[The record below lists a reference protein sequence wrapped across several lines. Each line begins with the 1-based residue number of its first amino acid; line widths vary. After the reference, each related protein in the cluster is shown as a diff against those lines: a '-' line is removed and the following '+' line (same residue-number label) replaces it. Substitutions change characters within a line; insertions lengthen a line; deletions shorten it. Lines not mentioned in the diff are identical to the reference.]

1 MSVLRGVSLRQN
13 KKNMIHTSFTHHA
26 THSRCPQ
33 RFYYRYLHRHS
44 DASVEEKVLI
54 QRLAC
59 LYGFR
64 ELLGHLTHEALAKV
78 VRQIADEGFSESDTA
93 IIRAQMIRDFHQS
106 VGLSRQFQIGSTSGE
121 DLVIAEIING
131 VDITDQIDDGPTLLA
146 HYFQRGI
153 EVMNLLGLQKG
164 DVVETEV
171 DRELPTHQGLY
182 HLKIDL
188 LLRRK
193 DQVWVIDW
201 KTKTEA
207 GAQDRNQ
214 IKLYLEWARR
224 HYKLSPTQLVGMI
237 ASLQTGQLQKVLF
250 DIFHPVALTTPPTS
264 DEKKWT
270 PKLSTSGEISTAE
283 TSIKQP
289 SYPPNPS
296 REVCVSC
303 PFGSICPAVKSKEV
317 I

>member
-1 MSVLRGVSLRQN
+1 MT
-13 KKNMIHTSFTHHA
+13 HTSFTHRSTRH
-26 THSRCPQ
+26 RCPQ

-44 DASVEEKVLI
+44 KASVEEKILI

-78 VRQIADEGFSESDTA
+78 VRQIADEGFSEADAA
-93 IIRAQMIRDFHQS
+93 IIRAQMISDFHQS
-106 VGLSRQFQIGSTSGE
+106 VALSREFQIGSTSGE
-121 DLVIAEIING
+121 ALVIAEIIND
-131 VDITDQIDDGPTLLA
+131 VDIGDQIDDGPTLLT

-171 DRELPTHQGLY
+171 DRELLTHQGLY

-188 LLRRK
+188 LLHRK

-201 KTKTEA
+201 KTKAEA
-207 GAQDRNQ
+207 GPQDRNQ

-250 DIFHPVALTTPPTS
+250 DIFHPAALTTPPTS
-264 DEKKWT
+264 DEERRT
-270 PKLSTSGEISTAE
+270 RKLSDTAE
-283 TSIKQP
+283 VPLAEPSIKQP
-289 SYPPNPS
+289 SYPAKPS
-296 REVCVSC
+296 REVCRSC
-303 PFGSICPAVKSKEV
+303 SFGSICPAAKSKEV
-317 I
+317 L